1 MKNEKALGRIERLV
15 GIEGI
20 SEKLAK
26 LALSDLT
33 TILIETADTI
43 VADQIPADL
52 LRTYVVKRQFFGP
65 NGISQR
71 ELIHFEQLCYD
82 GLPEHFESVQLS
94 PIAPL
99 GTNSVLTS
107 LSQNNTLSTI
117 RGSEVVSDITT
128 QLALECATR
137 NTSNEIVNLASMGRV
152 LRLQPFDSSK
162 GYMQHFN
169 LFNLCSGGKAVGKNL
184 NSPMVADHIDSLL
197 SVIEHLNQSGY
208 GMNNIVVSITDINFM
223 EQLIGLQSLPRDT
236 INMHSLDE
244 EFDVFKTYNID
255 FPKVV
260 DNLEDLTPDKFV
272 NLGMRD
278 FSRYYAGIYKDIV
291 VNLKKTYP
299 NVQFNF
305 DFNRKAGLGYYR
317 NLCFHIF
324 GEDESGNTIQLA
336 DGGSV
341 DWLAKLKNDNKNT
354 MVISGIGAELIQKL
368 FVNHEA
374 KLKS

>member
-1 MKNEKALGRIERLV
+1 MGNEKALGRIERSIGV
-15 GIEGI
+15 EGI
-20 SEKLAK
+20 SGKLAK

-33 TILIETADTI
+33 MVLIETANNIT
-43 VADQIPADL
+43 ADQIPTDL
-52 LRTYVVKRQFFGP
+52 LKNYTAKRQFFGP
-65 NGISQR
+65 NRISQR

-99 GTNSVLTS
+99 GTNAVLTS

-117 RGSEVVSDITT
+117 RGSEVVSDVTT

-137 NTSNEIVNLASMGRV
+137 DTSEEIVNLASMGRV

-169 LFNLCSGGKAVGKNL
+169 LFNLCSGGKVIGQNI

-197 SVIEHLNQSGY
+197 GVIGHLNENGY
-208 GMNNIVVSITDINFM
+208 GMKNISVNITDINFM
-223 EQLIGLQSLPRDT
+223 EQLMELQGIPR
-236 INMHSLDE
+236 NVLNKHSLDE
-244 EFDVFKTYNID
+244 AFDVFSTYHVD

-260 DNLEDLTPDKFV
+260 EDLEDLTPDKFAGI
-272 NLGMRD
+272 GMKD
-278 FSRYYAGIYKDIV
+278 YSKYYAGIYRDIIAD
-291 VNLKKTYP
+291 LKKAHP
-299 NVQFNF
+299 NVRFNF

-324 GEDESGNTIQLA
+324 CEDESGNTVQLA

-341 DWLAKLKNDNKNT
+341 DWLAKLKNDSKNT

-368 FVNHEA
+368 FANQEA
-374 KLKS
+374 

>member
-1 MKNEKALGRIERLV
+1 MGNEKALGRIERSIGV
-15 GIEGI
+15 EGI
-20 SEKLAK
+20 SDKLAK

-33 TILIETADTI
+33 TLLIETADTI
-43 VADQIPADL
+43 VADKIPVNL
-52 LRTYVVKRQFFGP
+52 LNSYNAKKQFFGP

-99 GTNSVLTS
+99 GTNAVLTS

-137 NTSNEIVNLASMGRV
+137 DTSSEIVNLASMGRV

-169 LFNLCSGGKAVGKNL
+169 LFNLCSGGKVVGQNI

-197 SVIEHLNQSGY
+197 GVIGHLNQNGY
-208 GMNNIVVSITDINFM
+208 GMNNITVSITDINFM
-223 EQLIGLQSLPRDT
+223 EQLIQLQGLSRDVL
-236 INMHSLDE
+236 NKHSLDE
-244 EFDVFKTYNID
+244 EFDVFDTYDVD

-260 DNLEDLTPDKFV
+260 DDLESLTPDKFANV
-272 NLGMRD
+272 GMKD
-278 FSRYYAGIYKDIV
+278 FSKYYAGIYRDIIAD
-291 VNLKKTYP
+291 LKEVHP
-299 NVQFNF
+299 GVLFNF

-324 GEDESGNTIQLA
+324 CEDKSGNTIQLA

-354 MVISGIGAELIQKL
+354 MVISGIGAELIQKI
-368 FVNHEA
+368 FVNQE
-374 KLKS
+374 S